1 MGLIIMPLM
10 IIWLVAA
17 AYSMRMGYQLISANP
32 FLQFSLP
39 LIVIALACIAAYIYF
54 GLASFKDNK
63 EIWAFEIP
71 MFFMAGK
78 TALFLFT
85 TYALTNFF
93 YANKIQN
100 EYILAGLFILMI
112 TLSVGTLIGAF
123 SSENFIQ
130 KHSIK
135 VTY

>member
-10 IIWLVAA
+10 ILWLVAA
-17 AYSMRMGYQLISANP
+17 VYSIRMGYQLISTNP
-32 FLQFSLP
+32 FLPFGLP
-39 LIVIALACIAAYIYF
+39 LIGIALTCIAAYIYF

-63 EIWAFEIP
+63 EVWAFEIP

-78 TALFLFT
+78 IALSLFT
-85 TYALTNFF
+85 AAALTNFF

-100 EYILAGLFILMI
+100 EYILAGLFIVMI
-112 TLSVGTLIGAF
+112 TISAGTLIGSF
-123 SSENFIQ
+123 SSEGFIQ